1 MFPLKQVCAGLL
13 LAVSVLASSAWA
25 DTFTIGVLAWHD
37 EEHTDAQWQ
46 PMVSALSQALP
57 QHQWVLRPLELNDI
71 PPALMR
77 QELDF
82 LITNPGDYV
91 EQEHFFGVSRI
102 ATYLNPPATDAM
114 YAVGSTVIVLA
125 ARPELQRLEDL
136 KGLRL
141 AIPTEDAFGAFQI
154 LQGELRKDGLD
165 IHRDIGRLVQTGYPL
180 TKVVEAVREGRA
192 DAGVIRSCLLEQL
205 VAEQKIPAHLFRVL
219 SVRRDARLP
228 CVVSSRLYPDW
239 AFAAARQTSPEIA
252 RQVLLAL
259 LSAPPS
265 QQVGY
270 WSVPADYQPV
280 HALLRELGKPPY
292 AVATPP
298 PYTFVRQY
306 WPWLL
311 AMVGGLLLWLGYTL
325 RVERLVKYRTS
336 QLQQMVVE
344 YNAATQQ
351 ANANQ
356 EQLEHLSRLSV
367 LGELSGSLAH
377 ELSQPLAS
385 IGNYGSALVRA
396 SEQALLTPDV
406 VAYAAREITA
416 EATRASGVLDGI
428 RRLAKKRPCVREVQ
442 AMIPLAVQTIALFT
456 GLLRAAPAVALVESV
471 PVFAQM
477 DALQIQQVLLNL
489 LKNARDAQRDSP
501 APVPPIEV
509 RITATEGVITVSVRD
524 HGTPLTDA
532 ELAKIFDPFFT
543 TKQEGLGLGLSICRT
558 IIEAHGGALT
568 ACRAEEGVGLIL
580 SFTLPQAP
588 SAT

>member
-1 MFPLKQVCAGLL
+1 MERLANILHLGIKELRSLQHDLVLVLLILWAFSMGIYSAATKMPESLHNAAIAVVDEDQSQLSERLIQAFQAPYFRTPARIDLNEMDRGMDAGRYTFTLNIPPNFQRD
-13 LAVSVLASSAWA
+13 VLAGRSPAIQLNVDATQVSMA
-25 DTFTIGVLAWHD
+25 FTGAGYIQNIGAS
-37 EEHTDAQWQ
+37 E
-46 PMVSALSQALP
+46 
-57 QHQWVLRPLELNDI
+57 
-71 PPALMR
+71 
-77 QELDF
+77 
-82 LITNPGDYV
+82 
-91 EQEHFFGVSRI
+91 
-102 ATYLNPPATDAM
+102 
-114 YAVGSTVIVLA
+114 
-125 ARPELQRLEDL
+125 
-136 KGLRL
+136 
-141 AIPTEDAFGAFQI
+141 
-154 LQGELRKDGLD
+154 
-165 IHRDIGRLVQTGYPL
+165 
-180 TKVVEAVREGRA
+180 
-192 DAGVIRSCLLEQL
+192 
-205 VAEQKIPAHLFRVL
+205 VAEF
-219 SVRRDARLP
+219 VRR
-228 CVVSSRLYPDW
+228 
-239 AFAAARQTSPEIA
+239 
-252 RQVLLAL
+252 
-259 LSAPPS
+259 
-265 QQVGY
+265 
-270 WSVPADYQPV
+270 
-280 HALLRELGKPPY
+280 
-292 AVATPP
+292 
-298 PYTFVRQY
+298 
-306 WPWLL
+306 
-311 AMVGGLLLWLGYTL
+311 
-325 RVERLVKYRTS
+325 YR
-336 QLQQMVVE
+336 
-344 YNAATQQ
+344 
-351 ANANQ
+351 
-356 EQLEHLSRLSV
+356 
-367 LGELSGSLAH
+367 GELSGSLAH

-489 LKNARDAQRDSP
+489 LKNARDTQRDSP